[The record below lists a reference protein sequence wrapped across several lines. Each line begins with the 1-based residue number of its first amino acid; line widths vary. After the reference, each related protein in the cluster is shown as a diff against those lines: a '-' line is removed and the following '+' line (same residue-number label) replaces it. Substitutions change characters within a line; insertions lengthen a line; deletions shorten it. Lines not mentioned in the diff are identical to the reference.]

1 MALIN
6 GKKPF
11 GMAIVVSGPSG
22 TGKTSICQRVRQQMT
37 DIRFSTSC
45 TTRASRPGEVD
56 GKDYFFL
63 THEEFKLRIGRGD
76 FIEHAEVFSNCY
88 GTLKSEVIDSVA
100 AGEDVFLDIDIQG
113 AMQIQEAAANDPLLA
128 RCTEYIFVVPPS
140 LEELERRLR
149 GRESDSEEQILKRLA
164 KSTYEISFWNR
175 YNYLLVNNE
184 LEKSVEE
191 MISLI
196 RVLRT
201 STKRMPEDLFNV

>member
-6 GKKPF
+6 GKKTL

-22 TGKTSICQRVRQQMT
+22 AGKTSICQRVRQQMT
-37 DIRFSTSC
+37 DIRFSISC
-45 TTRASRPGEVD
+45 TTRPPRPGEVH

-63 THEEFKLRIGRGD
+63 THEEFKQRIGKGD
-76 FIEHAEVFSNCY
+76 FIEHAEVFSNFY
-88 GTLKSEVIDSVA
+88 GTLKSEVLDGVT
-100 AGEDVFLDIDIQG
+100 AGQDVFLDIDIQG
-113 AMQIQEAAANDPLLA
+113 AMQIQEAAASDPLLA
-128 RCTEYIFVVPPS
+128 RCAEYIFVVPPS

-184 LEKSVEE
+184 LENSVTE

-196 RVLRT
+196 RVLRN